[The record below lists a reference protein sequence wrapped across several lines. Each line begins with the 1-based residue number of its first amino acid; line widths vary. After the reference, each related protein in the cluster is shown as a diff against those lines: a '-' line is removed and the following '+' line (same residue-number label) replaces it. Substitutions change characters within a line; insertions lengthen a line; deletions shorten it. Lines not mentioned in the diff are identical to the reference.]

1 MELGQDKAHQLPV
14 GPQRMIVL
22 CLEVVNDIGLNEG
35 SERECNMYLGLPQQQ
50 ANLISPKWRNQD
62 RAALETVCCL
72 AAATLTGSDEL
83 QAGQIY

>member
-14 GPQRMIVL
+14 RLQRMIIL
-22 CLEVVNDIGLNEG
+22 CLEVVNEIELSQGF
-35 SERECNMYLGLPQQQ
+35 ERECNILLGLPQQQ

-72 AAATLTGSDEL
+72 AAATLAGNDEL
-83 QAGQIY
+83 RAGKLY